1 MVHTF
6 PLRFTQTE
14 DVPDEPLTI
23 TLIPCVEV
31 DGVPMGNSPRELKV
45 MLFLDPAGAAL
56 LTGKV
61 MVVADVIE

>member
-1 MVHTF
+1 
-6 PLRFTQTE
+6 
-14 DVPDEPLTI
+14 
-23 TLIPCVEV
+23 VEV
-31 DGVPMGNSPRELKV
+31 SGVPMGNSPRELKV